1 MLKLFATFS
10 FSLLFMNFELA
21 MWPCLGS
28 PECVTLCYLEL
39 GLKKPAVSTMYLEKS
54 PFINQAAYK
63 RSNYTSISSLYGSPS
78 SLHGQKRPLSGS
90 TEADVWHMRI
100 AFLDF
105 PFKAKQ
111 QLNGAK
117 TWRLKEQSSTA
128 ESLLKLHPTQSW
140 VNKLIVLLS
149 H

>member
-10 FSLLFMNFELA
+10 FFHLFMNFELA

-28 PECVTLCYLEL
+28 PQCVTLCYLEL
-39 GLKKPAVSTMYLEKS
+39 GLKKPAAATTYLEKS
-54 PFINQAAYK
+54 PFINKPTYK
-63 RSNYTSISSLYGSPS
+63 RSNYTCISSLCRSPS
-78 SLHGQKRPLSGS
+78 SLYGQKRPLSGS
-90 TEADVWHMRI
+90 TEVDVWHTRI
-100 AFLDF
+100 ALLDF
-105 PFKAKQ
+105 PFKAKH

-117 TWRLKEQSSTA
+117 TWRFKEQSSTA